1 MTPSLTPTA
10 SLTPTVSYLFY
21 ANTEYNTT
29 EVFLDNNVYV
39 RKNPSTDLVNDVFST
54 PGLEMPIT
62 GSVIYQGDSIYAQS
76 QGFTGGYPAPGYGT
90 ATRTLTVTDSALNTL
105 YTFTGD
111 YTTYSNIN
119 TTFSIVGGRNYFIRG
134 RTDFSWPTA
143 ATLSIQGMYVD
154 VATGYYAFQYFLDTA
169 VDGDFTITPG
179 GGISADMYFD
189 YPCTGVSEVN
199 FGNSVG
205 STVLKGQYQYGFV
218 TTGQSSTYGFNA
230 YALQNIV
237 FINGEP
243 YGLQHGD
250 TFVRGVTTVTINI
263 NTTCGLL

>member
-1 MTPSLTPTA
+1 MTP

-105 YTFTGD
+105 YDFTGD

-154 VATGYYAFQYFLDTA
+154 VATGQYFFQYFLDTA
-169 VDGDFTITPG
+169 VDGDFTISAG
-179 GGISADMYFD
+179 GGISADMYFSGD
-189 YPCTGVSEVN
+189 CSGGSEVN
-199 FGNSVG
+199 FGNASS
-205 STVLKGQYQYGFV
+205 STVLKGQFGYGF
-218 TTGQSSTYGFNA
+218 TSTGISAAYGFSS
-230 YALQNIV
+230 YTLQNIV
-237 FINGEP
+237 FIDGLG
-243 YGLQHGD
+243 YGRANGD
-250 TFVRGVTTVTINI
+250 TFVIGVTTVTVNI
-263 NTTCGLL
+263 STFCQPL

>member
-1 MTPSLTPTA
+1 MTP

-154 VATGYYAFQYFLDTA
+154 VATLQYFFQYFLNTA
-169 VDGDFTITPG
+169 VDGNFTITAN
-179 GGISADMYFD
+179 GGISADMYFSGD
-189 YPCTGVSEVN
+189 CSGGSEVN
-199 FGNSVG
+199 FGNSAESV
-205 STVLKGQYQYGFV
+205 VLKGQYGYGFV
-218 TTGQSSTYGFNA
+218 SSGIPAFYGFSS
-230 YALQNIV
+230 YALQNIIY
-237 FINGEP
+237 INGEP

-250 TFVRGVTTVTINI
+250 TFVRGVTTVTVNI
-263 NTTCGLL
+263 NTNCQPL